1 MREMDKVPLGPNA
14 RMVELHPHLREF
26 LPWLDLLN
34 SESERGQVL
43 ISTGFLEEQLEE
55 ILRAH
60 LLKNAGTKTLFDGG
74 NAPLGSFSSRIAACF
89 ALGLIS
95 AEEHRDLTLIRHI
108 RNEFA
113 HKIHTTFTKPGI
125 ADRCAQLNA
134 RARDYTNK
142 DGEEIKVGAR
152 GQFMTAATG
161 LIAGLIGRGGYTG
174 GPQHGEAPQSPKGGK
189 R

>member
-1 MREMDKVPLGPNA
+1 MRKLDKVSIGTKNA

-60 LLKNAGTKTLFDGG
+60 LLKNAGTKALFDSG

-95 AEEHRDLTLIRHI
+95 ADEHRDLTHIRHI

-113 HKIHTTFTKPGI
+113 HKIQTTFATPAI
-125 ADRCAQLNA
+125 ADRCAQLHA
-134 RARDYTNK
+134 RALDYTNK

-161 LIAGLIGRGGYTG
+161 LIAGLISRGGYT
-174 GPQHGEAPQSPKGGK
+174 KGQVLPAEPASD